1 MSETHVTLTIGQLI
15 SIGDGR
21 LACDFQD
28 VKVGMSDLLGD
39 PYITEIGMLAASKF
53 IQPRLLE
60 EFPWLANLPEMP
72 DLTDASK
79 EERRKLV
86 GNWVNYIGDMYGTE
100 HEVPFMGEGWSNRS
114 IIDDL
119 NDLAILRGN

>member
-1 MSETHVTLTIGQLI
+1 
-15 SIGDGR
+15 
-21 LACDFQD
+21 
-28 VKVGMSDLLGD
+28 MSDLLGD

-86 GNWVNYIGDMYGTE
+86 GDWVNYIGSLYGTE
-100 HEVPFMGEGWSNRS
+100 HEVPFMGEGWSNRT

-119 NDLAILRGN
+119 NDLATIRGK